1 MYKSLLKVVS
11 IFLLSNICF
20 SYGELHAH
28 RSFDV
33 KSKPKDEIKNS
44 EIKPK
49 KENKLTLDD
58 KFESNFDNYQ
68 SFEDSINPT
77 NQIKNFIGIEGFPET
92 KLKES
97 AFSVWETYK
106 KEMSNQIGNRKVKG
120 SDINNTFND
129 SLKTLNE

>member
-1 MYKSLLKVVS
+1 MYKSFLKVIS
-11 IFLLSNICF
+11 IFFLSNICF
-20 SYGELHAH
+20 SYGDLYAH

-68 SFEDSINPT
+68 SFEDSIKPT
-77 NQIKNFIGIEGFPET
+77 NQIKST
-92 KLKES
+92 D
-97 AFSVWETYK
+97 FSV
-106 KEMSNQIGNRKVKG
+106 
-120 SDINNTFND
+120 TF
-129 SLKTLNE
+129 